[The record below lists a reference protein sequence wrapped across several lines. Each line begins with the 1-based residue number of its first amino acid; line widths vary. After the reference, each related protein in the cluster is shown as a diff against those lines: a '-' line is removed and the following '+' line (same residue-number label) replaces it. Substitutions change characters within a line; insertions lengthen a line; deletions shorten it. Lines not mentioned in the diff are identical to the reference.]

1 MTLIA
6 LENVTKDYFVGGQ
19 LIRALNGVDLTI
31 DANEY
36 IAITGSSGSGKSTI
50 MNILGVLDRPNC
62 GSYLLN
68 GIDVGQL
75 TDDEQADIRN
85 FKIGFVFQN
94 FNLLARMSV
103 LGNVMQ
109 PLVYRGIGLKERKHA
124 AQRVLKR
131 VGLGGHEEHLPN
143 QLSGGQRQRVAI
155 ARAMVTKPSILL
167 ADEPTGNLDTTTS
180 NEIMN
185 LFEELR
191 QDGNTIVIVTHESEI
206 SGRCDREIYMRDG
219 KIMKDNVKKV

>member
-1 MTLIA
+1 MTLIV
-6 LENVTKDYFVGGQ
+6 LENVIKEYFVGGQ
-19 LIRALNGVDLTI
+19 LIRALDGVDLTI
-31 DANEY
+31 DTNEY
-36 IAITGSSGSGKSTI
+36 IAITGSSGSGKSTM
-50 MNILGVLDRPNC
+50 MNILGVLDRPSR

-68 GIDVGQL
+68 GIDASQL
-75 TDDEQADIRN
+75 SDDEQADVRN
-85 FKIGFVFQN
+85 FKIGFIFQN

-109 PLVYRGIGLKERKHA
+109 PLVYRSIGLKERKRA
-124 AQRVLKR
+124 AQRVLER
-131 VGLGGHEEHLPN
+131 VGLGGREEHLPN

-155 ARAMVTKPSILL
+155 ARAMVTRPSILL

-191 QDGNTIVIVTHESEI
+191 QEGNTIVIVTHEPEI
-206 SGRCDREIYMRDG
+206 AGRCDREIYMRDG
-219 KIMKDNVKKV
+219 KIVKDHVKKV